1 MADKVGFRFGSEASR
16 SINALPQRLSSQ
28 SRQAKEGSASVN
40 AWRAKTE
47 RSADPAGERRNLYM
61 QEVIQDRQ
69 TSEKGATSFPLQLK
83 RIVALTDFSPRSE
96 KAIRYAVQLA
106 KLVGAR
112 LTLLHVIPEVAAN
125 AYSIEG
131 FPAYEFEDR
140 RQEAGEKLHEEL
152 AKAKLEYDA
161 VDTLMTAA
169 LHMRDEVI
177 RVATETPAD
186 LLVLST
192 HGYTGW
198 KHAVLGSDAEKI
210 LEHAPC
216 PVLVVR

>member
-1 MADKVGFRFGSEASR
+1 MQQVIQGSE
-16 SINALPQRLSSQ
+16 
-28 SRQAKEGSASVN
+28 
-40 AWRAKTE
+40 
-47 RSADPAGERRNLYM
+47 
-61 QEVIQDRQ
+61 
-69 TSEKGATSFPLQLK
+69 TSEKEGINFPLRLK
-83 RIVALTDFSPRSE
+83 QIVAPTDFTPKSE

-112 LTLLHVIPEVAAN
+112 LTLLHVIPEPSALD
-125 AYSIEG
+125 YSIEG
-131 FPAYEFEDR
+131 FPGYQVDEW
-140 RQEAGEKLHEEL
+140 RQEATEKLQEEL

-161 VDTLMTAA
+161 VDTLMTTA

-177 RVATETPAD
+177 RIAKEIPAD

-198 KHAVLGSDAEKI
+198 KHLLLGSNAEKI

>member
-1 MADKVGFRFGSEASR
+1 
-16 SINALPQRLSSQ
+16 
-28 SRQAKEGSASVN
+28 
-40 AWRAKTE
+40 
-47 RSADPAGERRNLYM
+47 M
-61 QEVIQDRQ
+61 QELVQDPQ
-69 TSEKGATSFPLQLK
+69 TSEKEASSFPLRLK
-83 RIVALTDFSPRSE
+83 RIVTLTDFSPRSE
-96 KAIRYAVQLA
+96 KAIRYAIQLA

-131 FPAYEFEDR
+131 SPAYEVEEW

-152 AKAKLEYDA
+152 VKAKLEYDA

-198 KHAVLGSDAEKI
+198 KHVVLGSDAEKI

>member
-1 MADKVGFRFGSEASR
+1 
-16 SINALPQRLSSQ
+16 
-28 SRQAKEGSASVN
+28 
-40 AWRAKTE
+40 
-47 RSADPAGERRNLYM
+47 M
-61 QEVIQDRQ
+61 QELTQDRQ
-69 TSEKGATSFPLQLK
+69 MSEKGATSFPLRLK
-83 RIVALTDFSPRSE
+83 RIVAPTDFSPRSE

-112 LTLLHVIPEVAAN
+112 LTLLHVIPEVSATP
-125 AYSIEG
+125 YSIAG

-152 AKAKLEYDA
+152 AKAKLEYEA

-177 RVATETPAD
+177 RVATEIPTD

-198 KHAVLGSDAEKI
+198 KHLLLGSDAEKI
-210 LEHAPC
+210 LEHVPC

>member
-1 MADKVGFRFGSEASR
+1 
-16 SINALPQRLSSQ
+16 
-28 SRQAKEGSASVN
+28 
-40 AWRAKTE
+40 
-47 RSADPAGERRNLYM
+47 M
-61 QEVIQDRQ
+61 QEVIQSSQ
-69 TSEKGATSFPLQLK
+69 TSEKERTTFPLRLK
-83 RIVALTDFSPRSE
+83 HIVAPTDFSPNSE
-96 KAIRYAVQLA
+96 KAVRYAVQLA
-106 KLVGAR
+106 KLIGAK

-131 FPAYEFEDR
+131 LPAYQIEEW
-140 RQEAGEKLHEEL
+140 RQEAGKKLHEEL
-152 AKAKLEYDA
+152 AKAKREYDA

-169 LHMRDEVI
+169 LHMRDGVI
-177 RVATETPAD
+177 RIATETPTD

-198 KHAVLGSDAEKI
+198 RHLLLGSDAEKI

>member
-1 MADKVGFRFGSEASR
+1 
-16 SINALPQRLSSQ
+16 
-28 SRQAKEGSASVN
+28 
-40 AWRAKTE
+40 
-47 RSADPAGERRNLYM
+47 M
-61 QEVIQDRQ
+61 QEVVQRSQ
-69 TSEKGATSFPLQLK
+69 TSEKEGVNFPLRLK
-83 RIVALTDFSPRSE
+83 HIVAPTDFTTKSE

-112 LTLLHVIPEVAAN
+112 LTLLHVVPEPSALD
-125 AYSIEG
+125 YSIEG
-131 FPAYEFEDR
+131 FPGYQVDDW
-140 RQEAGEKLHEEL
+140 RQDANQKLEKEL

-161 VDTLMTAA
+161 VDTLMTDA

-177 RVATETPAD
+177 RIATEMPAD

-198 KHAVLGSDAEKI
+198 KHLLLGSNAEKI

-216 PVLVVR
+216 PVLVIR